1 MCVISSQKWLK
12 RAKIGVLH
20 GTPKKFM
27 RPNKGVSDTIVQDQM
42 NNKIYLIRFGH
53 TKALLKNMT
62 RNGRNSRP
70 AETDPNASF
79 MAFPGNFGLFQS
91 PPMALPDGSI
101 GSNISAWMCPT

>member
-1 MCVISSQKWLK
+1 MALFMLHLWNFGVILGRSKASQSPMSDTVLNWSQMCVISSQKWLK

-53 TKALLKNMT
+53 TKALLFEK
-62 RNGRNSRP
+62 
-70 AETDPNASF
+70 
-79 MAFPGNFGLFQS
+79 
-91 PPMALPDGSI
+91 I
-101 GSNISAWMCPT
+101 